1 MVKSRQRN
9 RLSTKRASIVPTNHE
24 SMAEKVTQTAKANRE
39 ERKTNRS
46 NPVAI
51 YSSYLH
57 FVCIYFVAL
66 ENIVGLISSKIDSKN
81 EEQQLN
87 TKHKQKKSHTNQ
99 NDFKQMRMN
108 ARCYVIW
115 SKSALI
121 FSPYPYEI
129 HFFHAL
135 ALQMLLLLGAPECAQ
150 IFAFGIR
157 FAVCHF
163 SLFIPNVFV
172 GWFGRLLSPR
182 DIKMCQHKSIAAA
195 AAQKRA

>member
-81 EEQQLN
+81 EEQQFTQN
-87 TKHKQKKSHTNQ
+87 TNRKSHTP
-99 NDFKQMRMN
+99 
-108 ARCYVIW
+108 AREIKMTL
-115 SKSALI
+115 SKCEWMLDATLSDRKVP
-121 FSPYPYEI
+121 S
-129 HFFHAL
+129 FFHHIHMKFIFFVLLRCWCCCCL
-135 ALQMLLLLGAPECAQ
+135 ALQNVL
-150 IFAFGIR
+150 R
-157 FAVCHF
+157 F
-163 SLFIPNVFV
+163 SLSEYA
-172 GWFGRLLSPR
+172 LLFAIFLYLFPMFLLVDSGVCYHQETLKCVS
-182 DIKMCQHKSIAAA
+182 IKV
-195 AAQKRA
+195 